1 MLRGACAML
10 ALWASA
16 AAQSETAVLLTT
28 EYPPFS
34 VAAAPDGGAF
44 VAALR
49 LALQGTDWQLDVRTV
64 PWARVPVELA
74 RGGVDGVLICWP
86 KDISQLKLLPTQA
99 FFESRLGFFVRKV
112 DGPVIDVTLETLRGK
127 TVGTVRGYAYP
138 DMLDAAGV
146 VRAEVS
152 SDLLNLKKLAIG
164 RVDLAVLER
173 ATGEYLLATP
183 DMTAL
188 RQRLVWKEP
197 AFSLLPLYVGVV
209 PDRPASGRLLADINR
224 GLEQLRRA
232 GTLGELAKQYRVDLP
247 TNRGP

>member
-138 DMLDAAGV
+138 DVLDAAGV
-146 VRAEVS
+146 VRADVS

-173 ATGEYLLATP
+173 ATGEYLLAAP
-183 DMTAL
+183 EMSPL
-188 RQRLVWKEP
+188 RHRLVWKGP
-197 AFSLLPLYVGVV
+197 AFSTLPLYLGVV
-209 PDRPASGRLLADINR
+209 SGRPGSVRLLDDVNQ
-224 GLEQLRRA
+224 GLDAIRRN
-232 GTLGELAKQYRVDLP
+232 GTLGALAERYGVDVP
-247 TNRGP
+247 TNKP